1 MKNASSITGW
11 REFFSYQFGRGIR
24 WGYGPRNGS
33 VRMGKFSVAGESE
46 VFFDGK
52 LVLVVFAIGNFVVK
66 KSLLVKNG
74 YYLF

>member
-11 REFFSYQFGRGIR
+11 RGVFSYQFGRGIR
-24 WGYGPRNGS
+24 WGYGSRSGS
-33 VRMGKFSVAGESE
+33 VRMGKFSVAGKSE